1 MVQVFQ
7 VEKIVVDL
15 PNIVLKPIGRKLHRN
30 NTTKTMFHM
39 FLFISV
45 YCLWKQQGHDANF
58 SLYSPSCLSHVFC
71 SHHSNHSGSKKTSS
85 EVKKLWNGNNLCNIS
100 VANSNYFEK
109 KPFLSTISEKCTTK
123 YNEMSFRCVLCRA
136 KILRL
141 KQHHKGQHGPHRRPV
156 GVPALQPQE
165 LSDASVPQSVS
176 NYSITRLSSS
186 SSNHSFASGK
196 IVILF
201 LPN

>member
-1 MVQVFQ
+1 MVTICATSV
-7 VEKIVVDL
+7 L
-15 PNIVLKPIGRKLHRN
+15 PTQIIL
-30 NTTKTMFHM
+30 
-39 FLFISV
+39 
-45 YCLWKQQGHDANF
+45 
-58 SLYSPSCLSHVFC
+58 
-71 SHHSNHSGSKKTSS
+71 
-85 EVKKLWNGNNLCNIS
+85 
-100 VANSNYFEK
+100 K

-201 LPN
+201 LPHQNPLFWGKNQAIDIGLPSHLPSNAFLNSIADNNHRFQTFCKLQPIHYLQEYIQPVI